1 MRIIVAT
8 TFAHAALYGLMSL
21 TGLFQP
27 SAGRLTPTE
36 MSEWRARVCSTA
48 NALILI
54 VGAVLCF
61 SEWPYSPAKEG
72 WISDH
77 TWSHPVTFAS
87 IFVGYLQWDLCW
99 VIFHQ
104 VRPRPAS
111 ARGRAVLFCL
121 ALACH
126 AAFALR
132 SYSHESAL
140 AMLPPTAAIPPGLVA
155 GRRLG
160 LPPLALHRHHALR
173 ALGLV
178 L

>member
-1 MRIIVAT
+1 
-8 TFAHAALYGLMSL
+8 
-21 TGLFQP
+21 
-27 SAGRLTPTE
+27 
-36 MSEWRARVCSTA
+36 MSEWRARVCSTV

-61 SEWPYSPAKEG
+61 SEWPYFPAKEG

-160 LPPLALHRHHALR
+160 LPPLALHRHYALR